1 VKRGAVR
8 ALRPVPDEIHPV
20 VYSLKGRRI
29 ALGLSQRE
37 VAARSDGL
45 RQAEISYW
53 ERGHGIPTLP
63 NLDRWAA
70 ALECEIIA
78 VEKEPE

>member
-29 ALGLSQRE
+29 ALGLS
-37 VAARSDGL
+37 
-45 RQAEISYW
+45 QAEISYW